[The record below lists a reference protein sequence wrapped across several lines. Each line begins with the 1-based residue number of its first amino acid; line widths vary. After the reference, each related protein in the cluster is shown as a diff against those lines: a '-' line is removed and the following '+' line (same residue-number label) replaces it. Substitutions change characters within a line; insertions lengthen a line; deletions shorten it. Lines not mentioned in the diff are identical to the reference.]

1 MASNEFML
9 GLHKRLSE
17 KVYGDPPRTLSDSTI
32 GTYIRTL
39 VILNNKQP
47 FKNLLFLKKTDDI
60 DAFISKYAESSQ
72 KTVYAIITS
81 VLSLDKDRITMKK
94 TYNHY
99 KEETEKR
106 SQKAREVPTELKTE
120 KQDKNWI
127 TWDEVQKR
135 RDELEGLPLLVLS
148 LYTYIAPRRNKD
160 YLEMAVFKAL
170 KKDKIEDLSKDKNY
184 LIVDY
189 RGTPQQFVFNVYKTA
204 KTYGTQTIPISD
216 PLKSIIKTYL
226 ASRKLED
233 PKAKETPFL
242 MDDEGKVLTL
252 DNSITRILNK
262 IFGKKVGSSM
272 LRHIFLS
279 DKYNI
284 KEMKQIADAMGHSLS
299 QQKEYMKE
307 SS

>member
-1 MASNEFML
+1 M
-9 GLHKRLSE
+9 
-17 KVYGDPPRTLSDSTI
+17 
-32 GTYIRTL
+32 
-39 VILNNKQP
+39 
-47 FKNLLFLKKTDDI
+47 FLKKTDDI

-81 VLSLDKDRITMKK
+81 VLSLDKDRVTMKK

-127 TWDEVQKR
+127 TWEEVQKR

-160 YLEMAVFKAL
+160 YLEMVVFKAL
-170 KKDKIEDLSKDKNY
+170 KKDKTEDLPKDKNY

-189 RGTPQQFVFNVYKTA
+189 RGTPQQFIFNVYKTA

-216 PLKSIIKTYL
+216 PLKSVIKTYL
-226 ASRKLED
+226 SSRKLED